1 MKKPLLKI
9 IYLTRSN
16 HFLFKFLTKFFST
29 LTHSVNKD
37 CVTYIGPFNSW
48 KKALNASSGYNDPSI
63 TKKSNAA
70 LDMILSGTK
79 TCEKDGILFDNFQY
93 SLPLILG
100 INYIQKSVSQ
110 ITVLDYGGSFASS
123 YFRNL
128 DILRELDIRW
138 IVVEQASIIQIAKQ
152 KLSRYRELEFISD
165 NDFREKRS
173 ILNYNVLLLGSSLQF
188 FENPKAEITKLI
200 HEGPKALVIEQT
212 PFVLSGTRQL
222 TVQQVRE
229 PIYDSS
235 YPAWHFE
242 EKEFMDWIGN
252 QYVLRYQ
259 SHNAHVTN
267 HCNNFSSKL
276 NDYVFTDVS
285 LSN

>member
-1 MKKPLLKI
+1 
-9 IYLTRSN
+9 
-16 HFLFKFLTKFFST
+16 LFRFLTKFFSHFT
-29 LTHSVNKD
+29 PSVKKD

-48 KKALNASSGYNDPSI
+48 SKALNVSSGYNDPSI
-63 TKKSNAA
+63 TKKSTAA
-70 LDMILSGTK
+70 LDMILSGNK
-79 TCEKDGILFDNFQY
+79 TCERDSVLFDEFQY

-100 INYIQKSVSQ
+100 INYILKSVSQ
-110 ITVLDYGGSFASS
+110 VTVLDYGGSFASS
-123 YFRNL
+123 FFRNL
-128 DILRELDIRW
+128 DILREFDIRW
-138 IVVEQASIIQIAKQ
+138 IVVEQDNIVQIAKQ
-152 KLSRYRELEFISD
+152 KLSRYKELEFIPD
-165 NDFREKRS
+165 FDFREKRS

-188 FENPKAEITKLI
+188 FEKPQFELTKLI
-200 HEGPKALVIEQT
+200 HEGPKSLIIEQT
-212 PFVLSGTRQL
+212 PFVLSGSRQL

-242 EKEFMDWIGN
+242 EKEFMNWIGN
-252 QYVLRYQ
+252 QYELRYQ

-267 HCNNFSSKL
+267 HCNNFSSTL